1 MALFQPSN
9 ITPSSFAGIGGG
21 VVAASSLV
29 SVTWQ
34 INGNSPM
41 TGFRIQ
47 ILDVDDS
54 NTQVHDTGYIASG
67 QQYSTDAQGNP
78 AFYSYEPSGAT
89 WSSWGLT
96 DGNSYLLKITQYWGS
111 GQSNF
116 VEQYSPSHFIT
127 RTAPSLTIT
136 DFVKPVATIS
146 QTFTASYTQ
155 AQGDPINWARW
166 QFASVVNGTREMI
179 DDTGEI
185 NTSVLSYTTD
195 GMQSGSSYAIN
206 CIVETSSGV
215 VTPDIWQEFTVSYT
229 DAETSGGLSIDCS
242 DKVSNLLEWNQF
254 ADYSSIPGIAEGS
267 INYADDGLSL
277 GESASVTWNMPEN
290 GIEDPYGFGWKGVV
304 NTNNLL
310 SLQTKIDT
318 VIPNGIS
325 VLRYSP
331 DGSYRFVWRQ
341 VSTSTEQSAYIVFG
355 NTLLSIGDDIEP
367 SFIVTDASFSPDNSC
382 FAVACYNQDTNESY
396 MRLYSIRKISG
407 VILPNIS
414 LVSQQRIS
422 LQQSFGISFSPIGDL
437 LVCTTYDQMVVW
449 KVNTSLNP
457 SDDGYLESQY
467 SYVDNYSDKVR
478 FNSNGDRVLVFKYDA
493 TGFGTT
499 SVLLYSVNDTNI
511 TNWTYQEIAMR
522 DNESAFDAFFDGN
535 GNIVIVGVSGYIQV
549 FSQSG
554 SFLSTNNQLV
564 GGINTTGAAMSP
576 NGELLLISIS
586 YDDRLGTLKGFRQNG
601 VNYQL
606 EANYNADDTSFVEFS
621 PLGTKF
627 EYGTFNG
634 EVWSSS
640 IEKVGSRLFLYGKG
654 DSNHSANAIRLMMN
668 GAEISLSIAKRASS
682 GGTGVEFYEASMS
695 IMDLIETD
703 VLLEQN
709 AQVDAVIS
717 IRGQSGSNV
726 SLIGYFPNG
735 TSKLSAISPTLTPA
749 DLPEIATVTLYG
761 AQFCRWLTFS
771 KNSNVLYNYNY
782 VPPDWEDGTTL
793 LLTHF
798 DWNTLDAGN
807 VAPDNL
813 SADLYRENL
822 NDGTLEKLF
831 SVPADVSKLRD
842 YGWITGQEY
851 RYIMYNVEDGT
862 YSAPIASEST
872 CRVSKAY
879 ILLEASQDT
888 ENPNAYHVVRYWR
901 FSNNISSGAVSNNN
915 SPNFQ
920 TNFTRYRL
928 PQPATRMGRSGT
940 LQTLLSN
947 VNPYTNRYADTAQ
960 EMEELFAASASRNQ
974 FFLKDMKGNLYMI
987 QISAPITQ
995 TINEKSTAQH
1005 VTVSLSWEE
1014 IGDCTGVSL
1023 IQLPTDDGWGLI
1035 DNSGILAVRLYVDLD
1050 TGLLMAQYP
1059 EGYAATQF
1067 SVTQNTS
1074 DTPVDAI
1081 VLSVVTDNSYEQ
1093 PEFVL
1098 DDGRLYVSIQTQN

>member
-111 GQSNF
+111 GQNNF

-155 AQGDPINWARW
+155 AQGDPINWVRW
-166 QFASVVNGTREMI
+166 QFASVVNGTRVMI

-185 NTSVLSYTTD
+185 NTSVLSYTAD

-229 DAETSGGLSIDCS
+229 DAEVSGELSVDCS
-242 DKVSNLLEWNQF
+242 DQVSNLLEWNQF
-254 ADYSSIPGIAEGS
+254 ADYSSIPGIANGS
-267 INYADDGLSL
+267 INYTDNGLGL
-277 GESASVTWNMPEN
+277 GESASVTWNMPDGES
-290 GIEDPYGFGWKGVV
+290 IAPSYGFAWKGSI
-304 NTNNLL
+304 NTTGLAELTNQQYSIAPEGTTLFRF
-310 SLQTKIDT
+310 S
-318 VIPNGIS
+318 PNGEYEFVYRMSAQAS
-325 VLRYSP
+325 VP
-331 DGSYRFVWRQ
+331 
-341 VSTSTEQSAYIVFG
+341 SAYVIYAGAIFSVDD
-355 NTLLSIGDDIEP
+355 DDIKP
-367 SFIVTDASFSPDNSC
+367 PFIVTDAAFSPDNRC
-382 FAVACYNQDTNESY
+382 LAVLMYDNLTYATQIELYAVSHHGNTLNFTTITSLSPSIERSY
-396 MRLYSIRKISG
+396 S
-407 VILPNIS
+407 V
-414 LVSQQRIS
+414 
-422 LQQSFGISFSPIGDL
+422 SFSNDGSL
-437 LVCTTYDQMVVW
+437 LVCTSRNLLTVW
-449 KVNTSLNP
+449 KVNSSLWP
-457 SDDGYLESQY
+457 SSGYLGETYQY
-467 SYVDNYSDKVR
+467 AGNWRGRIR
-478 FNSNGDRVLVFKYDA
+478 FNSDDSMMLSMAHDTSTYEHENVVVFSINN
-493 TGFGTT
+493 T
-499 SVLLYSVNDTNI
+499 SI
-511 TNWTYQEIAMR
+511 TNWTQTSIDITTE
-522 DNESAFDAFFDGN
+522 DNLEDAFFN
-535 GNIVIVGVSGYIQV
+535 SSTGNIVLVGSYGSIQVSTPTGTKIGESSISIGSVSGASI
-549 FSQSG
+549 
-554 SFLSTNNQLV
+554 
-564 GGINTTGAAMSP
+564 SP
-576 NGELLLISIS
+576 DGEILLLSVNSGIH
-586 YDDRLGTLKGFRQNG
+586 GFRSNG
-601 VNYQL
+601 NNYEL
-606 EANYNADDTSFVEFS
+606 AHIYDTGRTTFVEFS
-621 PLGTKF
+621 PAGISFVYNRARVSAETWK
-627 EYGTFNG
+627 YI
-634 EVWSSS
+634 
-640 IEKVGSRLFLYGKG
+640 IEESGSLLFLYGKG
-654 DSNHSANAIRLMMN
+654 DSSHSANAIRLMMS
-668 GAEISLSIAKRASS
+668 GVEMSVSIAKRASS
-682 GGTGVEFYEASMS
+682 GGTDVEFYEASLS
-695 IMDLIETD
+695 ILDQIATD

-717 IRGQSGSNV
+717 IRGQSGSNIN
-726 SLIGYFPNG
+726 LIGYFSNG
-735 TSKLSAISPTLTPA
+735 SSKLASFSPTLTPA
-749 DLPEIATVTLYG
+749 DLPEIAAVTLYG

-1014 IGDCTGVSL
+1014 NGDCTGVSL

-1059 EGYAATQF
+1059 EGYTATQF

-1081 VLSVVTDNSYEQ
+1081 VLSAVTDSSYEQ

-1098 DDGRLYVSIQTQN
+1098 DDGRLYVSIQTQS

>member
-89 WSSWGLT
+89 WSSWGLD

-127 RTAPSLTIT
+127 RTAPILTIT

-146 QTFTASYTQ
+146 KTFTASYTQ
-155 AQGDPINWARW
+155 AQGDPINWVRW
-166 QFASVVNGTREMI
+166 QFARVVNGTREMI

-195 GMQSGSSYAIN
+195 GMQSGSIYAIN

-229 DAETSGGLSIDCS
+229 DAEVSGDLSIDCS
-242 DKVSNLLEWNQF
+242 DQVSNLLEWEQF
-254 ADYSSIPGIAEGS
+254 ADYSSIPGIANGS
-267 INYADDGLSL
+267 INYTDNGLSL
-277 GESASVTWNMPEN
+277 GESTSVTWNMPEN
-290 GIEDPYGFGWKGVV
+290 E
-304 NTNNLL
+304 T
-310 SLQTKIDT
+310 
-318 VIPNGIS
+318 
-325 VLRYSP
+325 
-331 DGSYRFVWRQ
+331 
-341 VSTSTEQSAYIVFG
+341 
-355 NTLLSIGDDIEP
+355 IEP
-367 SFIVTDASFSPDNSC
+367 SYGFAWKGSINTNGLVNLINKQYSVVPLGTTLFRFSPNGEYEFVYKTATQGTEPSAYVAYASMIFSVDTNIKLPFIVTDAAFSPDNRC
-382 FAVACYNQDTNESY
+382 LAVLMYDNQTSATQIQLYAISHLGMALHFSKITSLSPSIERSY
-396 MRLYSIRKISG
+396 S
-407 VILPNIS
+407 V
-414 LVSQQRIS
+414 
-422 LQQSFGISFSPIGDL
+422 SFSNDGSL
-437 LVCTTYDQMVVW
+437 LVCTSSNLLTVW
-449 KVNTSLNP
+449 KVNASLWP
-457 SDDGYLESQY
+457 SSGYLGETYQY
-467 SYVDNYSDKVR
+467 AGNWRGRIR
-478 FNSNGDRVLVFKYDA
+478 FNSDDSMMLSMAHDTSTYEHENVVVFSINN
-493 TGFGTT
+493 T
-499 SVLLYSVNDTNI
+499 SI
-511 TNWTYQEIAMR
+511 TNWTQTSIDITTE
-522 DNESAFDAFFDGN
+522 DNLNDAFFN
-535 GNIVIVGVSGYIQV
+535 SSTGNIVMVGTYGSIQV
-549 FSQSG
+549 
-554 SFLSTNNQLV
+554 STPTGTKV
-564 GGINTTGAAMSP
+564 GESS
-576 NGELLLISIS
+576 ISIGMVRGAS
-586 YDDRLGTLKGFRQNG
+586 ISPDGEILLYSAGAGIQGFRSNG
-601 VNYQL
+601 NNYDFVHL
-606 EANYNADDTSFVEFS
+606 YNTGSATFVEFS
-621 PLGTKF
+621 PTGTSF
-627 EYGTFNG
+627 AYGRNTVPV
-634 EVWSSS
+634 EVWKYI
-640 IEKVGSRLFLYGKG
+640 IEKSGSLLFLYGQG
-654 DSNHSANAIRLMMN
+654 DSSHSANAIRLMMN
-668 GAEISLSIAKRASS
+668 GEEISLSIAKRASS
-682 GGTGVEFYEASMS
+682 GGTDVEFYEASLS
-695 IMDLIETD
+695 ILDQIATD

-709 AQVDAVIS
+709 VQVDAVVS
-717 IRGQSGSNV
+717 IRGQSGSNIN
-726 SLIGYFPNG
+726 LIGYFPNG
-735 TSKLSAISPTLTPA
+735 DSKLSALSPSLTPA

-771 KNSNVLYNYNY
+771 KNPNVLYNYNY

-813 SADLYRENL
+813 SADLYRESL

-862 YSAPIASEST
+862 YSAPIASENT

-879 ILLEASQDT
+879 ILLEASQDE

-987 QISAPITQ
+987 RISAPVTQ
-995 TINEKSTAQH
+995 TIDEKSTAQH

-1023 IQLPTDDGWGLI
+1023 IQLPTDDGWGQI

-1059 EGYAATQF
+1059 EGYTATQF
-1067 SVTQNTS
+1067 SLTQNTAG
-1074 DTPVDAI
+1074 TPVDAI
-1081 VLSVVTDNSYEQ
+1081 VLSAITDSSYEQ

-1098 DDGRLYVSIQTQN
+1098 DDGRLYATIQIQN

>member
-111 GQSNF
+111 GQNNF

-155 AQGDPINWARW
+155 AQGDPINWVRW
-166 QFASVVNGTREMI
+166 QFASVVNGTRVMI

-195 GMQSGSSYAIN
+195 GMQSGSTYAIN

-254 ADYSSIPGIAEGS
+254 ADYSSIPGTAEGS
-267 INYADDGLSL
+267 INYTDNGLSL

-290 GIEDPYGFGWKGVV
+290 G
-304 NTNNLL
+304 
-310 SLQTKIDT
+310 
-318 VIPNGIS
+318 
-325 VLRYSP
+325 
-331 DGSYRFVWRQ
+331 
-341 VSTSTEQSAYIVFG
+341 A
-355 NTLLSIGDDIEP
+355 IEP
-367 SFIVTDASFSPDNSC
+367 SYGFAWKGSINTNGLVNLINKQYSVVPQGITLFRFSPNGEYEFVYGPRASGSESGAYVTYASMIFSVDADINLPFLVTDAAFSPDNRC
-382 FAVACYNQDTNESY
+382 LAVLMYDSETLATQIQ
-396 MRLYSIRKISG
+396 LYAISHHGYTLNFSLITSLSPSIEQSRG
-407 VILPNIS
+407 V
-414 LVSQQRIS
+414 
-422 LQQSFGISFSPIGDL
+422 SFSNDGSL
-437 LVCTTYDQMVVW
+437 LVCTSRNLLTVW
-449 KVNTSLNP
+449 KVNASLWP
-457 SDDGYLESQY
+457 SSEYLGDTYQY
-467 SYVDNYSDKVR
+467 AGRWQGRIR
-478 FNSNGDRVLVFKYDA
+478 FNSDDSKMLSFAFDASTNSRKSVVFSINNA
-493 TGFGTT
+493 
-499 SVLLYSVNDTNI
+499 SI
-511 TNWTYQEIAMR
+511 TNWTQTSINITTE
-522 DNESAFDAFFDGN
+522 DNLSDAFFN
-535 GNIVIVGVSGYIQV
+535 SSTGNIVLVGTYGSIQV
-549 FSQSG
+549 YTPTGTKVGESSTSLGMVRGASISPSG
-554 SFLSTNNQLV
+554 EILLV
-564 GGINTTGAAMSP
+564 SLPSGINAFRS
-576 NGELLLISIS
+576 NG
-586 YDDRLGTLKGFRQNG
+586 N
-601 VNYQL
+601 
-606 EANYNADDTSFVEFS
+606 NYNLVHEYNTGDTAYVEFS
-621 PLGTKF
+621 PTGTSF
-627 EYGTFNG
+627 AYGTMSL
-634 EVWSSS
+634 ETWKYI
-640 IEKVGSRLFLYGKG
+640 IEESGSLLFLYGKG
-654 DSNHSANAIRLMMN
+654 DSSHSANAIRLMMN

-682 GGTGVEFYEASMS
+682 GGTDVEFYEATMS
-695 IMDLIETD
+695 ILDLIETD

-717 IRGQSGSNV
+717 IRGESGSNV
-726 SLIGYFPNG
+726 NLIGYFSNG
-735 TSKLSAISPTLTPA
+735 DSKLSALSPTLTPA

-851 RYIMYNVEDGT
+851 RYIMYNVEDGA

-960 EMEELFAASASRNQ
+960 EMKELFAASASRNQ

-987 QISAPITQ
+987 QISAPVTQ
-995 TINEKSTAQH
+995 TIDEKSTAQH

-1014 IGDCTGVSL
+1014 NGDCTGVSL

-1059 EGYAATQF
+1059 EGYTATQF

-1081 VLSVVTDNSYEQ
+1081 VLSAVTDSSYEQ

-1098 DDGRLYVSIQTQN
+1098 DDGRLYVSIQTQS